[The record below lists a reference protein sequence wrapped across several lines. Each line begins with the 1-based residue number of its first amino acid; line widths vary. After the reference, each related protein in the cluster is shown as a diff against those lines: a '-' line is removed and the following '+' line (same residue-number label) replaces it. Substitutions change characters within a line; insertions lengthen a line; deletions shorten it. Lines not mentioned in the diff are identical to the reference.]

1 MKKIIALLT
10 ALFVLGF
17 ASGPLM
23 AGSGPAPNS
32 GDGVSDGS
40 GMDGGPNSSNGN
52 APGPEP
58 ISGDGD
64 PDGSG
69 MDGGNA
75 SGGGQGSTSE

>member
-17 ASGPLM
+17 ASGPVM

-40 GMDGGPNSSNGN
+40 GMDGGPNSGNGN
-52 APGPEP
+52 APGPAP
-58 ISGDGD
+58 SSGDGVS
-64 PDGSG
+64 DGSG

-75 SGGGQGSTSE
+75 AGGGQGSASK